1 MLFYC
6 WTRSNISGA
15 AAVAECLIL
24 LSRSM
29 EWKATVAMTIGGVL
43 EKPPELLDLSGIFG
57 LLVTAGFPKVRHF
70 EVLSLHDHT
79 HSYFEW
85 EV

>member
-1 MLFYC
+1 M
-6 WTRSNISGA
+6 
-15 AAVAECLIL
+15 AECLIL

-29 EWKATVAMTIGGVL
+29 EWKATIAMTIGEVL

-57 LLVTAGFPKVRHF
+57 LLVTAGFPKVSHF
-70 EVLSLHDHT
+70 KVMSLYDQIDHT